1 MASEGEKA
9 PLAPEAAAPPE
20 FDMSDPSSSSY
31 GEGARFL
38 RDMLDPASRITDAGA
53 RVLHL
58 ADRTMAGLP
67 EGGKVFLARSRE
79 LFVRAMATIDS
90 HDMPVE
96 VRRAVNTAIWEAF
109 KIAEI
114 KGGLDT
120 VLFERR
126 FGPSER
132 ASPMYKDKKNKAEA
146 RRKLELEII
155 DDKPWSL
162 SKKGGRL
169 AEQLLEAVQKHTG
182 EPVSLATIKRDLAIL
197 KKRAKVSQGL

>member
-1 MASEGEKA
+1 MATKGRRE
-9 PLAPEAAAPPE
+9 PPAPEAAAPPE

-38 RDMLDPASRITDAGA
+38 RDMLDPSARITDAGA

-67 EGGKVFLARSRE
+67 EGGQVFLARSRE
-79 LFVRAMATIDS
+79 LFARAMATIDS

-96 VRRAVNTAIWEAF
+96 VRRAIDTAIRETF

-120 VLFERR
+120 VQFERIT
-126 FGPSER
+126 GLVSGR
-132 ASPMYKDKKNKAEA
+132 APLRKAKRIGAET
-146 RRKLELEII
+146 RRKLPSEISRRQ
-155 DDKPWSL
+155 DPGAC
-162 SKKGGRL
+162 KKVGSSRSIR
-169 AEQLLEAVQKHTG
+169 EACCRSS
-182 EPVSLATIKRDLAIL
+182 PS
-197 KKRAKVSQGL
+197 S